1 MYPRDF
7 IDKIKESVNLVELI
21 QEYTELKKIG
31 RYIWTGKCPH
41 PKHDDSTAS
50 LIVYTNHNSWC
61 CYGCH
66 AGKKAKDNYGSDCIA
81 FIQWINEGKLSW
93 RESVEYLAK
102 KINLP
107 IPNDNTNK
115 IFRQNLNLNNKYI
128 RDLNDDAIEYCTQR
142 GLDYTD
148 IEKFKLGYD
157 KATNR
162 LTFPLLDRYNNII
175 GFNKRRL
182 NEDQSMKYIHSSN
195 NEVFNKASYLYNINN
210 VDTEYEYIF
219 IAEGV
224 MDVILATKYGLKN
237 VVCTLGSAFREE
249 HYDIITKL
257 GLIPV
262 MLYDGDEKGRKS
274 IKSAMDLIYS
284 KGTYPL
290 VVMLPDGYDLA
301 DYSLELKEQLSE
313 AIDAA
318 ICTYGFMEAQ
328 NLIANYLKDLYRLK
342 AKYRPYLNEL
352 LEKVPEQEREEIK
365 TFLNNEL
372 RMF

>member
-1 MYPRDF
+1 MKRN
-7 IDKIKESVNLVELI
+7 NLV
-21 QEYTELKKIG
+21 
-31 RYIWTGKCPH
+31 
-41 PKHDDSTAS
+41 
-50 LIVYTNHNSWC
+50 
-61 CYGCH
+61 
-66 AGKKAKDNYGSDCIA
+66 
-81 FIQWINEGKLSW
+81 
-93 RESVEYLAK
+93 
-102 KINLP
+102 
-107 IPNDNTNK
+107 
-115 IFRQNLNLNNKYI
+115 NNK
-128 RDLNDDAIEYCTQR
+128 
-142 GLDYTD
+142 
-148 IEKFKLGYD
+148 KH
-157 KATNR
+157 
-162 LTFPLLDRYNNII
+162 
-175 GFNKRRL
+175 
-182 NEDQSMKYIHSSN
+182 KYINSSDKN
-195 NEVFNKASYLYNINN
+195 DAVFLFIN
-210 VDTEYEYIF
+210 
-219 IAEGV
+219 
-224 MDVILATKYGLKN
+224 
-237 VVCTLGSAFREE
+237 
-249 HYDIITKL
+249 YDIITKL